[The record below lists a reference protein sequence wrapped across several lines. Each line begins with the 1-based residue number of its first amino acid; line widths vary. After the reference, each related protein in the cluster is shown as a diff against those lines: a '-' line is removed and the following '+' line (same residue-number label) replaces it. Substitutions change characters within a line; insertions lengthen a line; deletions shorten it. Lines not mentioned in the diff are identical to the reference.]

1 MSRAPGRIFVS
12 GAAAGIGRAIALRFA
27 RAGWTVGAYDRDAD
41 GLRELASDT
50 VLTGPLDVR
59 EPAQWQAALA
69 DFSARAGGGL
79 DVLVNNAG
87 VLISGP
93 FEASSLA
100 DHQRVID
107 VNLRGVIN
115 GCHAAFEDLRHS
127 SRACVINLASASAI
141 YGQPTLATYSASKF
155 AVRGLSEALDL
166 EWRAHGIVVRAVW
179 PLFVRTAMI
188 DDIHNTTIL
197 GRYGVKLSA
206 EDVAETVWRTVQR
219 PGGVTHRAVGLWTRL
234 LMAGTGLLPQSW
246 TRAICARMSGVGT
259 TR

>member
-1 MSRAPGRIFVS
+1 MTRVPGRIFVS

-27 RAGWTVGAYDRDAD
+27 RGGWTVGAYDRDAD
-41 GLRELASDT
+41 GLRDIASDT
-50 VLTGPLDVR
+50 VLTGLLDVR

-69 DFSARAGGGL
+69 DFSARADGGL

-93 FEASSLA
+93 FEASSVA

-107 VNLRGVIN
+107 VNVLGVIN
-115 GCHAAFEDLRHS
+115 GCHAAFEDLRRS

-166 EWRAHGIVVRAVW
+166 EWRVHGIAVRAVW
-179 PLFVRTAMI
+179 PLFVRTSMI
-188 DDIHNTTIL
+188 DDIHNPRIL
-197 GRYGVKLSA
+197 GRYGVRLSP
-206 EDVAETVWRTVQR
+206 EDVADTVWRTVQH
-219 PGGVTHRAVGLWTRL
+219 PGRATHRAVGVWTRL
-234 LMAGTGLLPQSW
+234 LMAGTALLPQSL
-246 TRAICARMSGVGT
+246 TRAISARMAGVGAA
-259 TR
+259 R